1 MEKRTRQAIYLIG
14 VMLVLSMVVLF
25 LYVYAPD
32 PVKRPKIDWIELFK
46 SVFKAFNIFNYL

>member
-46 SVFKAFNIFNYL
+46 SIFKAFNIFNYL